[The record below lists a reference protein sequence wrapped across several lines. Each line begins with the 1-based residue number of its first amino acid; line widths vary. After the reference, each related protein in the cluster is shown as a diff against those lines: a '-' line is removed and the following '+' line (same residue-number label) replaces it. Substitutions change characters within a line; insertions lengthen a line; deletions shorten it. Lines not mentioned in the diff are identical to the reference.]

1 MPRFRLPFASP
12 SAAAPAASAGG
23 TRTDGTR
30 AAARA
35 FRWMLAGALLACVL
49 CPAPARAQGNAA
61 LDVQVTDGETGGP
74 LAGAT
79 VRLDGVMR
87 AVSDTAGRA
96 FLYGLTPG
104 HHQLDVAMVGR
115 RVVSPTIEI
124 AGGEV
129 LNLEVVLDAEAVDL
143 PRLDVPPPPLGDGGS
158 GMHPRKRGAG
168 RFIGREEIVASRVTR
183 LTELLVRIGALQ
195 PNGRLRQSHC
205 DPRIVADGIVLSGS
219 TIDIIPVQ
227 DLEAVQVYNGDVPV
241 EFGGTV
247 GGVCGVIAVW
257 TRHK

>member
-1 MPRFRLPFASP
+1 MRFRLPFATP
-12 SAAAPAASAGG
+12 SDAVPAASVDGRA
-23 TRTDGTR
+23 DGTR
-30 AAARA
+30 RPGRAA
-35 FRWMLAGALLACVL
+35 RWMLAGALLACVL
-49 CPAPARAQGNAA
+49 RPVPARAQGDAA

-129 LNLEVVLDAEAVDL
+129 VNLEVVLDAEAVVL
-143 PRLDVPPPPLGDGGS
+143 PPIEVGLPPPEGGS
-158 GMHPRKRGAG
+158 GLHPRKRGAG
-168 RFIGREEIVASRVTR
+168 RYIPRDEIVRSRVTQ
-183 LTELLVRIGALQ
+183 LSELLVRIGALQ

-205 DPRIVADGIVLSGS
+205 DPRIVADGIMLSGS

>member
-1 MPRFRLPFASP
+1 MQRFRLPFAVP
-12 SAAAPAASAGG
+12 AAAAPAASL
-23 TRTDGTR
+23 DGR
-30 AAARA
+30 VDGARA
-35 FRWMLAGALLACVL
+35 TGRAVRWMLAGALLACVL
-49 CPAPARAQGNAA
+49 CPAPARAQGDAA

-96 FLYGLTPG
+96 FLYGLAPG

-115 RVVSPTIEI
+115 RVVSPMIEI

-129 LNLEVVLDAEAVDL
+129 LNLEVVLDADAVPL
-143 PRLDVPPPPLGDGGS
+143 PRIDVPPPPPEGGS

-168 RFIGREEIVASRVTR
+168 RFIGRDEIVRSRVTQ
-183 LTELLVRIGALQ
+183 LSELLVRIGALQ

-241 EFGGTV
+241 EFGGSV